1 MLKKLMEQRA
11 MLLKELETMVG
22 ALKTETEKDG
32 KKVEEIR
39 AFTAEE
45 QKAYDEKRAK
55 VEELNATIKSLSEAR
70 SLDITEP
77 VIVGSNA
84 DGSAQK
90 KDSTAAEERAFV
102 EYLRSGKAMETRAE
116 GDTATTPTT
125 TADSNWT
132 PSANGA
138 VIPTSIA
145 NKIIEQVKN
154 ISPIYAMS
162 TKYNVPG
169 TLSIPY
175 YDETDGKITV
185 GYQEEF
191 SEITATSGKLKSI
204 SLGGFL
210 VGALTKVSR
219 SLMDNAQF
227 DILSYVIGKLSEA
240 VALWIDNEV
249 INGTANKIVGL
260 SSAKNV
266 LTSAAANG
274 VTADELIDLQ
284 DTVPDVY
291 QPNCVWVMS
300 RKMRSAIRKLKDG
313 DGNFLLNK
321 DATSKWSYTLFGR
334 PVYLSDAVKMEKGKP
349 AIYYGDF
356 SGLAVKMTENFNM
369 EVLREQFA
377 IQHAIGIVAWL
388 ELDSKI
394 ENDEKIAVLKLK
406 AS

>member
-1 MLKKLMEQRA
+1 MLKQLIEQRSK
-11 MLLKELETMVG
+11 LLGELEAMVNG
-22 ALKTETEKDG
+22 LKTVHEKNG
-32 KKVEEIR
+32 KKAEEIR
-39 AFTAEE
+39 AFTADE
-45 QKAYDEKRAK
+45 QKAYDEKRTK

-77 VIVGSNA
+77 VIAGSNA

-90 KDSTAAEERAFV
+90 KDNTAAEERAFV
-102 EYLRSGKAMETRAE
+102 EYLRSGKAMEIRAE

-125 TADSNWT
+125 TTDSNWT

-138 VIPTSIA
+138 VIPSSIA

-204 SLGGFL
+204 SLTGFL

-227 DILSYVIGKLSEA
+227 DILSYVICKLSEA

-249 INGTANKIVGL
+249 INGTEGKIVGL

-266 LTSAAANG
+266 ITSASANG